1 MFTNQKFNRTMTIV
15 FGTLF
20 IADMVGYIL
29 IMVFNVLKEAP
40 IIFPLMIVFSLL
52 IFISL
57 SFYFLLRWMN
67 ARMLFQNVK
76 SMNKYS
82 FNLESTYFNR
92 SVFESIVTSL
102 RKRHRYKKM
111 SQSIVIFSGTP
122 QSVMS
127 SGNRRA
133 SIISFN
139 ARVITFL
146 DQYFTS
152 NRQYGKVVYCYDEGN
167 FLIYLFGDNRLDI
180 INMINAF
187 NEKLY
192 RIVEDNNI
200 HVMVTPYF
208 GVAEVSNKDS
218 LIEAIENASL
228 ARRISERN
236 FELVNFYRSGLR
248 ETIDQNETDEIIRGL
263 DQNEFVVY
271 YQPKFDLIRE
281 RFISSEALIRWKHPK
296 RGILP
301 PGAFVP
307 QANAA
312 GLSHDLDVYVFNKVC
327 EDLAITRKKGRRL
340 LPVSLNFSLYE
351 FYSPHFLEFL
361 IETMKKYS
369 IDPRLIQI
377 EILETTSQANP
388 FMSVSIIKQLQNIG
402 IRVLMDDFGIGYS
415 NIGNLNKIP
424 FDAIKIDKSYIDT
437 IIENKRSRQ
446 IVQCLVDLG
455 KISGMEVIA
464 EGVDNINQV
473 NILKKM
479 GCDTIQGFYYSR
491 PISKEDFDKFLL
503 ENKFEYKEEM
513 PL

>member
-1 MFTNQKFNRTMTIV
+1 MFTNQKFNRLMTFITGSIFLGEMVLYIVFTVLGLLVQAPAFVSIILLITIV
-15 FGTLF
+15 IIIGLF
-20 IADMVGYIL
+20 FFFV
-29 IMVFNVLKEAP
+29 
-40 IIFPLMIVFSLL
+40 
-52 IFISL
+52 
-57 SFYFLLRWMN
+57 LRWIN
-67 ARMLFQNVK
+67 SRILFANVQ

-82 FNLESTYFNR
+82 FGLETTYFNR
-92 SVFESIVTSL
+92 SLFETVVSRL
-102 RKRHRYKKM
+102 RKNRAFKKVP
-111 SQSIVIFSGTP
+111 QTLICFTGTT
-122 QSVMS
+122 QSVSNS
-127 SGNRRA
+127 SNRRA

-139 ARVITFL
+139 ARVITYL
-146 DQYFTS
+146 DEYFSKNKTF
-152 NRQYGKVVYCYDEGN
+152 GKVIFCFDEGS
-167 FLIYLFGDNRLDI
+167 FLIYLFGDNKMEI
-180 INMINAF
+180 VNMVNVF
-187 NEKLY
+187 NEHLY
-192 RIVEDNNI
+192 KIVEENNI
-200 HVMVTPYF
+200 HIMVNPYF
-208 GVAEVSNKDS
+208 GVAEVNPKDS
-218 LIEAIENASL
+218 LIEAIENASM

-236 FELVNFYRSGLR
+236 FEVLNYYRAGLR
-248 ETIDQNETDEIIRGL
+248 ESVDQNETEEIIRGL
-263 DQNEFVVY
+263 EQNEFVVY
-271 YQPKFDLIRE
+271 YQPKFDILRE
-281 RFISSEALIRWKHPK
+281 RFISSEALIRWNHPK

-301 PGAFVP
+301 PGTFVP

-312 GLSHDLDVYVFNKVC
+312 GLSHELDVYVFTKVC
-327 EDLAITRKKGRRL
+327 EELAATKKRGRRL

-424 FDAIKIDKSYIDT
+424 FDAIKIDKSYVDT
-437 IIENKRSRQ
+437 LVESKRSRQ

-491 PISKEDFDKFLL
+491 PIPKDAFDKFLL
-503 ENKFEYKEEM
+503 NNNFEHKEERYS
-513 PL
+513 